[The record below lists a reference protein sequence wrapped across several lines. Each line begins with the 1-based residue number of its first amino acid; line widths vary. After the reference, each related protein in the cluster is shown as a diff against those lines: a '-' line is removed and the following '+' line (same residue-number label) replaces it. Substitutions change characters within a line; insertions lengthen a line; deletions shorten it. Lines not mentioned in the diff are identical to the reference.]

1 MHFHFLINFLFTS
14 QSPHRE
20 LISTTFILDICRLF
34 CAPGFIS
41 LSLSELL
48 CHSKVPLHT
57 HSPSSSSC
65 TPRIPLLSMHIEL
78 HLLSFAPC
86 FHTFT
91 KLSHDIQMNSP
102 LPLSVHSSLFYVASD
117 SKLCSSVKSVT
128 SLFFFKYHHYLSLYL
143 SISCFC
149 ICLNHL

>member
-1 MHFHFLINFLFTS
+1 M
-14 QSPHRE
+14 
-20 LISTTFILDICRLF
+20 
-34 CAPGFIS
+34 
-41 LSLSELL
+41 
-48 CHSKVPLHT
+48 PLHT

-128 SLFFFKYHHYLSLYL
+128 SLFFFFQIPSLLESISFNILLLYL
-143 SISCFC
+143 SEPFVAFQSSWFLFVSFVRIPVGVAWHSADSPRTEGDLIVGMFWWKGTT
-149 ICLNHL
+149 